1 MVSGLLIQ
9 IPHKF
14 LKKKIGSDFIL
25 PDIGHYGVG
34 VIFMPKDKS
43 NQEKIKKLI
52 EDNCLKE
59 GFDILGWRECP
70 TQTGDL
76 GWSVL
81 PSTPDVFQLFIKRV
95 DTQNSQDEF
104 ERSLYILR
112 RCIEE
117 SVFNISSSLQE
128 GFYIPSLSS
137 RTILYKGM
145 VLADQVGGIV
155 DKLGFYDDLSDKD
168 IESSFAIIH
177 QRFSTNTF
185 PTWSLAQPF
194 RMLCHNGEINT
205 VRGNINWMNARRKN
219 LASPLFSENDLQ
231 KIWPI
236 IEEGQSDTASFDNA
250 LELLV
255 MGGYSIAEAMLI
267 MIPEAWQGNSI
278 MDGKLKNFYEYH
290 APIMEPWDGPANMA
304 FTDGKQIGALLD
316 RNGLRP
322 ARYVITDDDEVIFA
336 SEMGLIPID
345 ETRIKSKWRL
355 EPGKML
361 LVDLEKGIII
371 KDEEIKKNISNKRP
385 WRKLLELS
393 QIKINDIPKTNL
405 IEKNTLS
412 KRSLQKAFGYTEEDE
427 KFLLNPMAET
437 GMEATGSM
445 GTDTPIAPLSLK
457 IKTYVF
463 IF

>member
-1 MVSGLLIQ
+1 MINKRLKYKTPGLPDAQGLYDPQNEHDACGVGMVVDVKNRASYEIVSKGLAMLCNLEHRGAVGADPKAGDGSGLLIQ

-14 LKKKIGSDFIL
+14 LKKKIGTDFIL
-25 PDIGHYGVG
+25 PDIGNYGVG

-59 GFDILGWRECP
+59 GFDILGWRACP

-81 PSTPDVFQLFIKRV
+81 PSTPDVFQLFIKRS

-117 SVFNISSSLQE
+117 SVFHISSSLKE

-219 LASPLFSENDLQ
+219 LASPLFSESDLQ

-267 MIPEAWQGNSI
+267 MIPEAWQSNSI

-322 ARYVITDDDEVIFA
+322 ARYVITNDDEVIFA

-345 ETRIKSKWRL
+345 ETKIKSKWRL

-371 KDEEIKKNISNKRP
+371 KDEEIKKNISDKRP
-385 WRKLLELS
+385 W
-393 QIKINDIPKTNL
+393 
-405 IEKNTLS
+405 
-412 KRSLQKAFGYTEEDE
+412 
-427 KFLLNPMAET
+427 
-437 GMEATGSM
+437 
-445 GTDTPIAPLSLK
+445 
-457 IKTYVF
+457 
-463 IF
+463 